1 MKWLNYILPLCFF
14 VSCVDEVP
22 LVSGIDEPE
31 ALVVH
36 AFFNPDSA
44 LDIHVARVSNIS
56 EPYIWIPDAILS
68 LKIKNNPNFIFQY
81 LSGGQY
87 TGNVVVAP
95 NDSVRVKIQHRI
107 GTDSIELKI
116 PSRLKIK
123 QVDTLTTLVG
133 TVGKTK
139 AYRIHF
145 KDSAYNKNFYRVYG
159 IKTFKKYV
167 LDGSGLKVDSSVYS
181 EKMSIGGNEI
191 PFTRNVYNTYSTKE
205 IMFSDEIFNG
215 VKVGYVIH
223 ELLNKPLPSDV
234 KLMFTDIYLENMTEG
249 MYDYLNSRNA
259 HLWQQNSITQ
269 LPTKINGN
277 LNKIYGVIGAFT
289 SDRFRIIN

>member
-1 MKWLNYILPLCFF
+1 MNWFRYILPLFLF

-22 LVSGIDEPE
+22 LVSGIDEPD

-44 LDIHVARVSNIS
+44 VDIQVARVSNIS
-56 EPYIWIPDAILS
+56 EPYVWIPDAFLS
-68 LKIKNNPNFIFQY
+68 LKRKNSPDFIFAY
-81 LSGGQY
+81 VSGGQY
-87 TGNVVVAP
+87 VANTILAP
-95 NDSVRVKIQHRI
+95 NDSIRVKIEHPM
-107 GTDSIELKI
+107 GTDSLALKI

-123 QVDTLTTLVG
+123 QVDTFTTLVG

-145 KDSAYNKNFYRVYG
+145 KDSAYNKNFYRIYG
-159 IKTFKKYV
+159 IKTFRKYV
-167 LDGSGLKVDSSVYS
+167 LDGSGSRIDSSVYT

-205 IMFSDEIFNG
+205 IMFSDDIFNG
-215 VKVGYVIH
+215 VKVGFVVH
-223 ELLNKPLPSDV
+223 ELLNKPLSSDV
-234 KLMFTDIYLENMTEG
+234 KLLFTDIYLENITEG
-249 MYDYLNSRNA
+249 MYVYLNSRNA

-289 SDRFRIIN
+289 SDRYRIVN

>member
-1 MKWLNYILPLCFF
+1 MKWFNFILPLVFF

-22 LVSGIDEPE
+22 LLNGIKEPE

-56 EPYIWIPDAILS
+56 EPYVWISDAILS

-87 TGNVVVAP
+87 TGNIVVAP
-95 NDSVRVKIQHRI
+95 NDSIRVKIEHRI
-107 GTDSIELKI
+107 GTDSLELRI

-145 KDSAYNKNFYRVYG
+145 KDSAYNKNFYRIYG
-159 IKTFKKYV
+159 IKTYMKYV
-167 LDGSGLKVDSSVYS
+167 LDGSGSKVDSSIYS

-215 VKVGYVIH
+215 VKVGYVVY
-223 ELLNKPLPSDV
+223 ELLNKPLPNDV
-234 KLMFTDIYLENMTEG
+234 KLLFTDIYLENMTEG
-249 MYDYLNSRNA
+249 MYVYLNSRNA

-277 LNKIYGVIGAFT
+277 LGKIYGVIGAFT
-289 SDRFRIIN
+289 SDRYRIIN